1 MRHVSRRGD
10 IGAALALLLLDAA
23 LLTVLLLGVVV
34 SGGLTGSPDRA
45 AVSGEASDAALVCLV
60 ALLVSAGTAAAVRA
74 WTTVAVQVVVGRD
87 QRRASPGTAESMSA
101 S

>member
-34 SGGLTGSPDRA
+34 SGALTGSPDRA

-74 WTTVAVQVVVGRD
+74 WTTVAVQVVVLGG
-87 QRRASPGTAESMSA
+87 AAAVAWTGFGP
-101 S
+101 